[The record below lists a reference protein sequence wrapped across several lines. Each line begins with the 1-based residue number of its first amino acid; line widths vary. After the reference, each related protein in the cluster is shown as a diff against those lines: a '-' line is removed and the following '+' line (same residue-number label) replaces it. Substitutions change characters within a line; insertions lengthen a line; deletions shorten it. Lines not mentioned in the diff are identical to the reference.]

1 MKVDYTNKI
10 MTFLSS
16 PQMMIL
22 TGELPLQFEQL
33 DI

>member
-1 MKVDYTNKI
+1 MKEGYTNKI

-16 PQMMIL
+16 PQMKPL
-22 TGELPLQFEQL
+22 TGDISLRFEQL